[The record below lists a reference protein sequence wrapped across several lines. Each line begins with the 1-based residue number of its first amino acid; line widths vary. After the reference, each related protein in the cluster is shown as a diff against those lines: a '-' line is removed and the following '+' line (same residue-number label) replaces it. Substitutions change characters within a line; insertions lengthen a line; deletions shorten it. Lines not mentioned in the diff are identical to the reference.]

1 MTDLPTTAATWSN
14 LGPPAGFGGEYST
27 ITGLKH
33 GQILIQASQDEAN
46 LIAAAP
52 EMFAVVQGFRQKLV
66 TYTTVY
72 PVDKQLRKLL
82 EHCDKAIAKAKGG
95 AA

>member
-1 MTDLPTTAATWSN
+1 MTDRPTTTATWSN

-33 GQILIQASQDEAN
+33 GRILIQASQDEAN

-52 EMFAVVQGFRQKLV
+52 
-66 TYTTVY
+66 
-72 PVDKQLRKLL
+72 DLL
-82 EHCDKAIAKAKGG
+82 EVLQQIVGDGLHCDVVPHLQEKALAAIAKAKEGG

>member
-1 MTDLPTTAATWSN
+1 MQDTHTTTWSN

-33 GQILIQASQDEAN
+33 GQILIQASQAEAN

-52 EMFAVVQGFRQKLV
+52 EMLEA
-66 TYTTVY
+66 
-72 PVDKQLRKLL
+72 LRKIDVACAAIPEGL
-82 EHCDKAIAKAKGG
+82 EGYLQSLSDALSDARAAITKAKGG